1 MKKKTKN
8 LAHRELLRL
17 HVESVWGVQLPLSI
31 DNDITI
37 VPEGAMPSWSLY
49 VAQLANERIYI
60 WRPDVSSE
68 NRLAL
73 LERVHEAFSLLSTD
87 SLAPNIRREVALHI
101 AAQPTIDK
109 VVANQIAQPITV
121 STHLEGYHFTPQQEP
136 VIGVMREGRLLCVA
150 HSAHRT
156 AQACELGIDTQ
167 VEARRKGY
175 ALAATVL
182 WTEAVA
188 KVGLVPLYSALLEN
202 EASLRLAAAAG
213 YREFARAVYTSE
225 RDSLEED

>member
-17 HVESVWGVQLPLSI
+17 HVEAVWGVQLPLSI

-136 VIGVMREGRLLCVA
+136 VIG
-150 HSAHRT
+150 
-156 AQACELGIDTQ
+156 
-167 VEARRKGY
+167 
-175 ALAATVL
+175 AATVL